1 MWLPAPVPS
10 CAALRGGPAWGPP
23 SEVPSVTC
31 PDPTPCSLSPGVV
44 SGQPAHA
51 ACPVSGATAQP
62 VRAAR
67 RSAGHGS
74 DPTQSELPR
83 AAFRGGSLFFPTCL
97 IS

>member
-1 MWLPAPVPS
+1 MASRARPELCSTAGRT
-10 CAALRGGPAWGPP
+10 CLGLP

-44 SGQPAHA
+44 PGQPAHA